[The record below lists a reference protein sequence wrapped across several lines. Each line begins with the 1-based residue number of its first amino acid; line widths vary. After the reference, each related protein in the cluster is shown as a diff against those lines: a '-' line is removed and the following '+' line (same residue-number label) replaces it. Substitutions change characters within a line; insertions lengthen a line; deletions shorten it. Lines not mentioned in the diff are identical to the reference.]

1 LTCHRQCDIAV
12 QECDDKI
19 RGQHALTSQ
28 SDKVT
33 MPHTETCTTPMSDSH
48 LEPYGEG
55 PLSTAKKYPLYLR
68 KECDIAPSSHYRG
81 TVHERLLLRLTN
93 SGFNFHRRGI
103 LWHE

>member
-1 LTCHRQCDIAV
+1 MTCHRQCDIAV

-55 PLSTAKKYPLYLR
+55 PLSTAKNTIF
-68 KECDIAPSSHYRG
+68 E
-81 TVHERLLLRLTN
+81 ERV
-93 SGFNFHRRGI
+93 
-103 LWHE
+103 WHCPKFTL

>member
-1 LTCHRQCDIAV
+1 MTCHRQCDIAV

-48 LEPYGEG
+48 LEP
-55 PLSTAKKYPLYLR
+55 PLFDSAGRTKMIEHQLIN
-68 KECDIAPSSHYRG
+68 E
-81 TVHERLLLRLTN
+81 
-93 SGFNFHRRGI
+93 
-103 LWHE
+103 